1 MIIDIDERGR
11 CAALVS
17 TVGLVKQERGRGGLE
32 SCAVLLAPGSQAVM
46 REDQPSS
53 PPPEQVAPF
62 FSADKL
68 YRAPIHCLVTRD
80 GGPRAAGELA

>member
-11 CAALVS
+11 CVALVP

-32 SCAVLLAPGSQAVM
+32 SCAVLLAPGSQAVK
-46 REDQPSS
+46 REDQPSR

-62 FSADKL
+62 FSTDTL
-68 YRAPIHCLVTRD
+68 YRKPILFT
-80 GGPRAAGELA
+80 